1 MKSGK
6 EKKKK
11 SSRKEKIKSIFFSN
25 NMIIYIEN
33 PMKYTQEK
41 DLLEEISEFI
51 KVSGYN
57 INIKLYYNST
67 Y

>member
-41 DLLEEISEFI
+41 
-51 KVSGYN
+51 
-57 INIKLYYNST
+57 T